1 MEHFLELFVTVVL
14 KVALPLIEC
23 SIKVI
28 ECCLKIIEVKKK
40 SAAAST
46 KKHQRSSVQRHR
58 KRQLMT
64 GAAFQQ
70 HLTPLVYAFPMEFQ
84 PFSFLSELIR
94 YYSLGTRLKNKQ
106 EFIIKRLKSKHGTA
120 SRKE

>member
-1 MEHFLELFVTVVL
+1 MEHFLELFVNVVL
-14 KVALPLIEC
+14 KVGLPLIEC

-28 ECCLKIIEVKKK
+28 ECRLKIIEAKKK

-58 KRQLMT
+58 KRQRMT

-70 HLTPLVYAFPMEFQ
+70 HLTPLV
-84 PFSFLSELIR
+84 
-94 YYSLGTRLKNKQ
+94 
-106 EFIIKRLKSKHGTA
+106 
-120 SRKE
+120 